1 MILEKEKEN
10 VFSKLKNIYTA
21 YSIGTIYIILII
33 LTLFLLFNSAL
44 FKSNSNTQDKS
55 SIELT
60 FFVIITFVLISLA
73 LCVLLLPNFKN
84 IDILLKQIKSTFYF
98 VLYTIFLILFFRLFP
113 KPTLNEYA
121 TIIVPLSLFFTA
133 FLFYKAFKTNYIME
147 FSTNYEKIKIILLF
161 FSLITILFL
170 YYSVDPGGLIKKNL
184 GNSLLFTVLLSLFSF
199 IYLIVVLSIDSNASN
214 MNGGNT
220 NSNTSNFI
228 VAFFKKIMDFFNF
241 SQYNWFIWIINTL
254 FLFFIVYLIIGIVK
268 FPDGF
273 LSNMGVSTA
282 VIIFTFIILL
292 IWASIILVTY
302 APNITNKIM
311 DLTQI
316 KLFNKSILLLLSTI
330 VLGLIIGWFIYSIKI
345 YSGGESTFLSLA
357 INILIILLVLTF
369 IYKIM
374 NVSLPEKNS
383 KNSQIYDF
391 FDIIK
396 KIIFYIPCLI
406 SEFFDI
412 IIGFISN
419 EYNNTSKNNFYFL
432 IFTILLIVSYYL
444 FFYLKN
450 MFLLQGGK
458 LLVNEPINTS
468 ALHPV
473 ASYQELNG
481 QKETRTI
488 RADFEKVEISND
500 LEEFNYQYGLSFWF
514 YINSVPA
521 NTLQSS
527 HNKYISLLNYGN
539 KPNILYNFQ
548 KNTLIVVMQKG
559 KLDNLNTT
567 SETSNID
574 ELIYDDSSSSLI
586 VYKKENVLL
595 QKWNNL
601 VLNVSSGTLDIF
613 INSELVKSVNGIV
626 PYMTLDQLAIGST
639 NGIQGGICNL
649 IYFKR
654 PLTSSNIYYLYNSV
668 KDKKIP
674 IF

>member
-1 MILEKEKEN
+1 MILEKEN

-21 YSIGTIYIILII
+21 YTICIIYVILII
-33 LTLFLLFNSAL
+33 LTLFLLFNSTL
-44 FKSNSNTQDKS
+44 FKSNTHDKS
-55 SIELT
+55 SIGLT
-60 FFVIITFVLISLA
+60 IFAIITFVLLSLA

-84 IDILLKQIKSTFYF
+84 IDILLKQIKHTFYF
-98 VLYTIFLILFFRLFP
+98 VLYTIFLIMFFRLFP
-113 KPTLNEYA
+113 NSILNKYA
-121 TIIVPLSLFFTA
+121 SIIVPLSIFFTA
-133 FLFYKAFKTNYIME
+133 YLFYNAFKANYIMD

-184 GNSLLFTVLLSLFSF
+184 GNSLIFTVLLSLFSF
-199 IYLIVVLSIDSNASN
+199 IYLIVILSIDSNASSLK
-214 MNGGNT
+214 GGNP
-220 NSNTSNFI
+220 TSSPNFV
-228 VAFFKKIMDFFNF
+228 VAFFQKIMDFFNF

-254 FLFFIVYLIIGIVK
+254 FLFFIVYLIIGIIK
-268 FPDGF
+268 FPEGF
-273 LSNMGVSTA
+273 LANAGISTA
-282 VIIFTFIILL
+282 VIIFSFIIFI
-292 IWASIILVTY
+292 IWACILLVTY
-302 APNITNKIM
+302 APNVTNKIM
-311 DLTQI
+311 DLTQF
-316 KLFNKSILLLLSTI
+316 KLFNKSILLILSTI
-330 VLGLIIGWFIYSIKI
+330 VLGLIIGWFIYNIKI
-345 YSGGESTFLSLA
+345 YSGGESSFLSLA
-357 INILIILLVLTF
+357 INILMILLILTF

-374 NVSLPEKNS
+374 NVSLPAKNS
-383 KNSQIYDF
+383 KNSQVYDF
-391 FDIIK
+391 FDVIK
-396 KIIFYIPCLI
+396 QIIFYIPCLI
-406 SEFFDI
+406 SDFFDMVI
-412 IIGFISN
+412 EFISN
-419 EYNNTSKNNFYFL
+419 EYHNTSKNNVYFL

-450 MFLLQGGK
+450 IFLLQGGK

-468 ALHPV
+468 TLHPV

-481 QKETRTI
+481 IKETKTI
-488 RADFEKVEISND
+488 TANFEKVEISND

-514 YINSVPA
+514 YINSVPVIS
-521 NTLQSS
+521 LQSS

-548 KNTLIVVMQKG
+548 KNSLIVVMQKG
-559 KLDNLNTT
+559 KLNSLNNINEKNNL
-567 SETSNID
+567 D

-586 VYKKENVLL
+586 VYKKENILL

-601 VLNVSSGTLDIF
+601 VLNVSGGTLDIF
-613 INSELVKSVNGIV
+613 INGELVKSVNGIV
-626 PYMTLDQLAIGST
+626 PYMTLDQLAIGAN